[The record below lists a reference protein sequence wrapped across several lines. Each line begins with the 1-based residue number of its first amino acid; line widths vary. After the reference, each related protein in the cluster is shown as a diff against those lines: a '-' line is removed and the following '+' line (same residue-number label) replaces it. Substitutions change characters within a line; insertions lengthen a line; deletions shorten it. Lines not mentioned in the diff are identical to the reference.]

1 MADTKGTDWM
11 YNQNTEIS
19 KEEYLLGKAI
29 GKNFEAEGTMGQIN
43 AVEYDCAPP
52 SIFASQAAHQVDLQ
66 RKLIED
72 PLVAIKKRELE
83 DRRKILDN
91 PVKMKALQEHI
102 EDLKRQR
109 KSKKKKKKN
118 KKSKGNDSDSD
129 TDLDLKLLKKIK
141 KMEEG
146 EGDDSDDSNSDESR
160 EPSLERKVSKY
171 VTYNPRDSRIKSPS
185 LRSSRTLDRRG
196 HNYKNSRKSP
206 TYRRRSS
213 SSPNHRKRSPSLSYR
228 RNTSRSPSHRNRRST
243 SRSYRRKKSPS
254 HSHRRRRSPSPRR
267 VRNYDRSRS
276 RSNEKSFTKYSRDRY
291 SDRVVNISP
300 RRKSDNSR
308 VEVRRVNHSSR
319 SHSRSQSPSPPKKK
333 AGLDIG
339 KNYRKRSPIASKSK
353 TIDKPTVKVE
363 KKTALT
369 DAEKKAKLAEMV
381 SNAAW
386 RDDQRTM
393 RVKKYREGQEKEE
406 LESRKDHDTNFINR
420 EMKRAQDNL
429 TVESRI
435 TANKYNL
442 QRGHGDMDKN
452 FARR

>member
-1 MADTKGTDWM
+1 MPYSINSCGREVNISESEMIVFLSSQKLKLVYHGVFKEIVISDSIVNGGPNMADTKGTDWM
-11 YNQNTEIS
+11 YNQNTEIN

-29 GKNFEAEGTMGQIN
+29 GKNFEAEGTMGRIN

-171 VTYNPRDSRIKSPS
+171 VNYNPRNSRSKSPS
-185 LRSSRTLDRRG
+185 SRSSRTELFD
-196 HNYKNSRKSP
+196 
-206 TYRRRSS
+206 
-213 SSPNHRKRSPSLSYR
+213 
-228 RNTSRSPSHRNRRST
+228 
-243 SRSYRRKKSPS
+243 
-254 HSHRRRRSPSPRR
+254 
-267 VRNYDRSRS
+267 
-276 RSNEKSFTKYSRDRY
+276 
-291 SDRVVNISP
+291 
-300 RRKSDNSR
+300 
-308 VEVRRVNHSSR
+308 
-319 SHSRSQSPSPPKKK
+319 
-333 AGLDIG
+333 DI
-339 KNYRKRSPIASKSK
+339 
-353 TIDKPTVKVE
+353 
-363 KKTALT
+363 
-369 DAEKKAKLAEMV
+369 
-381 SNAAW
+381 
-386 RDDQRTM
+386 Q
-393 RVKKYREGQEKEE
+393 
-406 LESRKDHDTNFINR
+406 
-420 EMKRAQDNL
+420 
-429 TVESRI
+429 
-435 TANKYNL
+435 
-442 QRGHGDMDKN
+442 
-452 FARR
+452 